1 MSSLTDSQIAE
12 LKAREAQVADSWKGL
27 MDLAH
32 EVAGAKEWDW
42 YRSLLRRASA
52 VTGNVFELLL
62 TVDILVLIDDA
73 EFALEALERSIAGA
87 NDEDDRT
94 LLSAMYAMWAGPKRQ
109 EKILGGLDPAI
120 LNGFWNQSPSALA
133 LDARIG
139 EFVGLIS
146 SYGQSSRQTHSA
158 NTESAI
164 PTSAKPSCYSACVE
178 EAVHP
183 GIINELHPLP
193 MAVYCNQ
200 LHTGTLVELTAYI
213 RMADESADASGWVA
227 AYHYSEEGRGRFIH
241 EYVLLHVGLRCTAI
255 RTSSYE
261 QGQLRENLQR
271 FELDQDYGTL
281 VPVGDE
287 RPEGTFMLPLRQII
301 AFEQIT
307 RGVDFQWLYGSNY
320 SGRQE
325 LKDNANLVVGD
336 MNGFARTE
344 PCDMNCIALLSGVW
358 SSRNRYRRDRGEWV
372 RGWR

>member
-1 MSSLTDSQIAE
+1 
-12 LKAREAQVADSWKGL
+12 
-27 MDLAH
+27 
-32 EVAGAKEWDW
+32 
-42 YRSLLRRASA
+42 
-52 VTGNVFELLL
+52 
-62 TVDILVLIDDA
+62 
-73 EFALEALERSIAGA
+73 
-87 NDEDDRT
+87 
-94 LLSAMYAMWAGPKRQ
+94 MWAGPKRQ

-336 MNGFARTE
+336 MNGFAHRAVRHELHRSAVRRLVE
-344 PCDMNCIALLSGVW
+344 PKPLSPRQGRMGAWVAIDRLWGTGEPAMLFKRLSDVTVTDLFTLAYAKSLCRGAVLLGMFLVAVIVVEIVVGSVLQTRVEELQKQVTAK
-358 SSRNRYRRDRGEWV
+358 SATRPTMEVVDQRGSV
-372 RGWR
+372 R